1 MIDANKTQNITN
13 YNETKENLQ
22 EKPNNLH
29 IIKCVEKNTE
39 LIYLNTPNTK
49 QLLLMQTASNINK
62 KSTIILGVISIIFI
76 IISLSTLIKNN
87 KSYLNIKENLKSNTN
102 KTYTKFWK
110 GYWKI

>member
-1 MIDANKTQNITN
+1 
-13 YNETKENLQ
+13 
-22 EKPNNLH
+22 
-29 IIKCVEKNTE
+29 
-39 LIYLNTPNTK
+39 
-49 QLLLMQTASNINK
+49 MQTASNINK
-62 KSTIILGVISIIFI
+62 KSTIILGVIAIIFI